1 MQTNIFE
8 SLDWLPDAPE
18 DFRQRCR
25 SLTDDPNASG
35 RDVSALA
42 NAKLDNN
49 KLRVLGG
56 AIGKMMASGRT
67 LHPLAPFRLGI
78 LGTGTTDLLL
88 PPLVASAAR
97 HGIALEAIAGH
108 YESALQ
114 DAFDSGSVINR
125 ARPDAVLVALDHRS
139 LPITTVPGESELAE
153 RVVEDCAQV
162 YAAICGAVRQRGGAF
177 CILQTLASPP
187 EAIFGSLDRS
197 VPGTLEW
204 IIHRVN
210 ARIAALA
217 ERDGNVLFDVARLA
231 AVVGTAN
238 WFSPQEWNV
247 AKLAFSYGYVPL
259 YADRLGGLLG
269 ALRGKSRKCLI
280 LDLDNT
286 MWGGVIGDDGMAGI
300 NMRQGDAT
308 GEAHLTLQQAA
319 LELHKRGIL
328 LAVSSKNTD
337 EVAREPFRTHPEM
350 LVRETHIVA
359 FQANWRDK
367 ASNIAAIAQE
377 LNIGLDSLVFV
388 DDNPVERDQIRKA
401 LPQVLVPELSS
412 DPSDYARRMLATGAF
427 EAVAFLQEDKA
438 RSESYKANAQRLA
451 LKNDAINMED
461 YLASLEMEI
470 HFDPFD
476 EIGRAR
482 IAQLI
487 NKSNQYNLTTR
498 RYTESE
504 VAQMEEDPRAFTLQ
518 VRLKDKFGDNGM
530 ISVVVCRS
538 EGDGPAQGDVWR
550 IDTWLMSCR
559 VLGRQVEH
567 MVLQELLHH
576 ARGAGVRKLVGEWRP
591 SGRNDM
597 VRDHYGKLGFA
608 PDGEG
613 PEGSTLWSLST
624 DHEAPRPRMTVIRS
638 GVPV

>member
-8 SLDWLPDAPE
+8 TLDWLPQAPE

-25 SLTDDPNASG
+25 SLSEDPNTSG
-35 RDVSALA
+35 REVYALS
-42 NAKLDNN
+42 NARLDNN

-56 AIGKMMASGRT
+56 IISGMIAKGRS
-67 LHPLAPFRLGI
+67 LAPLSSFKLGI

-97 HGIALEAIAGH
+97 HGVALAAVAGH

-114 DAFDSGSVINR
+114 DALDSSSVIN
-125 ARPDAVLVALDHRS
+125 AFQPDAVLVALDHRS
-139 LPITTVPGESELAE
+139 LPITTVPGELELAE

-162 YAAICGAVRQRGGAF
+162 YATICTAVRQHSGAF

-187 EAIFGSLDRS
+187 EAVFGSLDRS

-204 IIHRVN
+204 IIRRVN
-210 ARIAALA
+210 DRIGELA
-217 ERDGNVLFDVARLA
+217 QRDGNALFDVARLA
-231 AVVGTAN
+231 GVIGTAQ

-247 AKLAFSYGYVPL
+247 AKLAFAYDCVPF
-259 YADRLGGLLG
+259 YADRLGSLLG
-269 ALRGKSRKCLI
+269 ALRGKARKCLI

-308 GEAHLTLQQAA
+308 GEAHLTLQQFA

-337 EVAREPFRTHPEM
+337 EVAREPFRSHPEM
-350 LVRETHIVA
+350 LVREKHIVA
-359 FQANWRDK
+359 FQANWKDK

-388 DDNPVERDQIRKA
+388 DDNPVERDQIRQA

-412 DPSDYARRMLATGAF
+412 DPSDYARRTLATGAF
-427 EAVAFLQEDKA
+427 EAVAFLQEDKT
-438 RSESYKANAQRLA
+438 RSETYKANAQRLA
-451 LKNDAINMED
+451 LKSDAINMED

-476 EIGRAR
+476 QTGRSR

-498 RYTESE
+498 RYTESD
-504 VAQMEEDPRAFTLQ
+504 VAQVEEDPGAFTLQ

-530 ISVVVCRS
+530 ISVIICRP
-538 EGDGPAQGDVWR
+538 EGPDTWL

-567 MVLQELLHH
+567 MVLQEILHH
-576 ARGAGVRKLVGEWRP
+576 AKAAGVRRLVGEWRP

-608 PDGEG
+608 QAGEG
-613 PEGSTLWSLST
+613 PDGSTLWTLPT
-624 DHEAPRPRMTVIRS
+624 DHEAPKPRMTVIRS
-638 GVPV
+638 GSPV

>member
-8 SLDWLPDAPE
+8 TLDWLPQAPE

-25 SLTDDPNASG
+25 SLSEDPNTSG
-35 RDVSALA
+35 REVYALS
-42 NAKLDNN
+42 NARLDNN

-56 AIGKMMASGRT
+56 VISGMIAKGRS
-67 LHPLAPFRLGI
+67 LAPLSSFKLGI

-97 HGIALEAIAGH
+97 HGVALAAVAGH

-114 DAFDSGSVINR
+114 DALDSSSVIN
-125 ARPDAVLVALDHRS
+125 AFQPDAVLVALDHRS
-139 LPITTVPGESELAE
+139 LPITTVPGELELAE

-162 YAAICGAVRQRGGAF
+162 YATICTAVRQHSGAF

-187 EAIFGSLDRS
+187 EAVFGNLDRS

-204 IIHRVN
+204 IIRRVN
-210 ARIAALA
+210 DRIGELA
-217 ERDGNVLFDVARLA
+217 QRDGNALFDVARLA
-231 AVVGTAN
+231 GVVGTAQ

-247 AKLAFSYGYVPL
+247 AKLAFAYDCVPF
-259 YADRLGGLLG
+259 YADRLGSLLG
-269 ALRGKSRKCLI
+269 ALRGKARKCLI

-308 GEAHLTLQQAA
+308 GEAHLTLQQFA

-337 EVAREPFRTHPEM
+337 EVAREPFRSHPEM
-350 LVRETHIVA
+350 LVREKHIVA
-359 FQANWRDK
+359 FQANWKDK

-388 DDNPVERDQIRKA
+388 DDNPVERDQIRQA

-412 DPSDYARRMLATGAF
+412 DPSDYARRTLATGAF
-427 EAVAFLQEDKA
+427 EAVAFLQEDKT
-438 RSESYKANAQRLA
+438 RSETYKANAQRLA
-451 LKNDAINMED
+451 LKSDAINMED

-476 EIGRAR
+476 QTGRSR

-498 RYTESE
+498 RYTESD
-504 VAQMEEDPRAFTLQ
+504 VAQVEEDPGAFTLQ

-530 ISVVVCRS
+530 ISVIICRP
-538 EGDGPAQGDVWR
+538 EGPDTWL

-567 MVLQELLHH
+567 MVLQEILHH
-576 ARGAGVRKLVGEWRP
+576 ARAAGVRRLVGEWRP

-608 PDGEG
+608 QAGEG
-613 PEGSTLWSLST
+613 PDGSTLWTLST
-624 DHEAPRPRMTVIRS
+624 DHEAPKPRMTVIRS
-638 GVPV
+638 GTPV

>member
-8 SLDWLPDAPE
+8 TLDWLPDAPE

-25 SLTDDPNASG
+25 VLAADADASG
-35 RDVSALA
+35 RDVYALA
-42 NAKLDNN
+42 SARLDNN

-56 AIGKMMASGRT
+56 VITGLIATGVT
-67 LHPLAPFRLGI
+67 LTPLSPFKLGLI
-78 LGTGTTDLLL
+78 GTGTTDLLL
-88 PPLVASAAR
+88 PPMVASAAR
-97 HGIALEAIAGH
+97 HGIALQVVAGH

-114 DAFDSGSVINR
+114 DALDSGSGINVS
-125 ARPDAVLVALDHRS
+125 RPDAVLIALDHRS
-139 LPITTVPGESELAE
+139 LPISTVPGEPERAE
-153 RVVEDCAQV
+153 QIVEDCAQL
-162 YAAICGAVRQRGGAF
+162 YAAICGAVRQHGGAF

-187 EAIFGSLDRS
+187 EAVFGSLDRS
-197 VPGTLEW
+197 VPGTLDW

-210 ARIAALA
+210 ERIVELA
-217 ERDGNVLFDVARLA
+217 QRDGNALFDVARLA
-231 AVVGTAN
+231 AVVGTGN

-247 AKLAFSYGYVPL
+247 AKLAFSYDCVPL
-259 YADRLGGLLG
+259 YADRLGSLLG

-308 GEAHLTLQQAA
+308 GEAHLALQQAA

-337 EVAREPFRTHPEM
+337 DVAREPFRTHPEM
-350 LVRETHIVA
+350 LVREKHIVA

-367 ASNIAAIAQE
+367 ASNIAAIAEE
-377 LNIGLDSLVFV
+377 LNIGLDALVFM
-388 DDNPVERDQIRKA
+388 DDNPVERDQIRQA

-427 EAVAFLQEDKA
+427 EAVAFLQEDKG
-438 RSESYKANAQRLA
+438 RSEAYKANAQRLA
-451 LKNDAINMED
+451 LKSDAINMED

-470 HFDPFD
+470 HFDRFD
-476 EIGRAR
+476 ETGRSR

-504 VAQMEEDPRAFTLQ
+504 VAQLEVDPRAFTLQ

-530 ISVVVCRS
+530 ISVIICRA
-538 EGDGPAQGDVWR
+538 EGDDTWR

-567 MVLQELLHH
+567 MVLQEILHH
-576 ARGAGVRKLVGEWRP
+576 ARAAGVRRLVGEWRP

-608 PDGEG
+608 PDGAG
-613 PEGSTLWSLST
+613 PEGSTLWTLAA
-624 DHEAPRPRMTVIRS
+624 DHEAPRPRMTVIRT

>member
-1 MQTNIFE
+1 MPTNMFE
-8 SLDWLPDAPE
+8 TLEWLPQTPE
-18 DFRQRCR
+18 NFRDRCR
-25 SLTDDPNASG
+25 ALADHEEAPG
-35 RDVSALA
+35 REVYALA

-56 AIGKMMASGRT
+56 AITALIGKGRS
-67 LHPLAPFRLGI
+67 LSPLSPFKLAV

-97 HGIALEAIAGH
+97 HGVALNAMAGH

-114 DAFDSGSVINR
+114 DALDGGSAINTFQ
-125 ARPDAVLVALDHRS
+125 PDAVLVALDHRS
-139 LPITTVPGESELAE
+139 LPITTVPGERELAE
-153 RVVEDCAQV
+153 RVVEDCAQI
-162 YAAICGAVRQRGGAF
+162 YATLCSAVRQHSGAF

-187 EAIFGSLDRS
+187 EAVFGSLDRS

-204 IIHRVN
+204 IIRKVN
-210 ARIAALA
+210 DRIGELA
-217 ERDGNVLFDVARLA
+217 EQNGNALFDVARLA
-231 AVVGTAN
+231 GVVGTAH

-247 AKLAFSYGYVPL
+247 AKLAFAYDCVPF
-259 YADRLGGLLG
+259 YADRLGSLLG
-269 ALRGKSRKCLI
+269 ALRGKARKCLI

-308 GEAHLTLQQAA
+308 GEAHLALQQVA

-337 EVAREPFRTHPEM
+337 EVAREPFRNHPEM
-350 LVRETHIVA
+350 LVREKHIVA
-359 FQANWRDK
+359 FQANWKDK

-388 DDNPVERDQIRKA
+388 DDNPVERDQIRQA

-412 DPSDYARRMLATGAF
+412 DPSDYARRTLATGAF
-427 EAVAFLQEDKA
+427 EAVAFLQEDKT
-438 RSESYKANAQRLA
+438 RSDTYKANAQRLA
-451 LKNDAINMED
+451 LKGDAINMDD

-476 EIGRAR
+476 GTGRSR

-498 RYTESE
+498 RYTESD
-504 VAQMEEDPRAFTLQ
+504 VAQVEEDPGTFTLQ

-530 ISVVVCRS
+530 ISVIICRPGES
-538 EGDGPAQGDVWR
+538 AGEAGKTWR

-567 MVLQELLHH
+567 MVLQEILHH
-576 ARGAGVRKLVGEWRP
+576 ARAAGVRWLVGEWRP

-597 VRDHYGKLGFA
+597 VRDHYAKLGFTEA
-608 PDGEG
+608 GEG
-613 PEGSTLWSLST
+613 PEGSTLWRLPT
-624 DHEAPRPRMTVIRS
+624 DHEFPMPRMTVIRS
-638 GVPV
+638 GVPL

>member
-8 SLDWLPDAPE
+8 TLDWLPQAPE

-25 SLTDDPNASG
+25 SLSEDPNTSG
-35 RDVSALA
+35 REVYALS
-42 NAKLDNN
+42 NARLDNN

-56 AIGKMMASGRT
+56 VISGMIAKGRS
-67 LHPLAPFRLGI
+67 LAPLSSFKLGI

-97 HGIALEAIAGH
+97 HGVALAAVAGH

-114 DAFDSGSVINR
+114 DALDSSSVIN
-125 ARPDAVLVALDHRS
+125 AFQPDAVLVALDHRS
-139 LPITTVPGESELAE
+139 LPITTVPGELELAE

-162 YAAICGAVRQRGGAF
+162 YATICTAVRQHSGAF

-187 EAIFGSLDRS
+187 EAVFGSLDRS

-204 IIHRVN
+204 IIRRVN
-210 ARIAALA
+210 DRIGELA
-217 ERDGNVLFDVARLA
+217 QRDGNALFDVARLA
-231 AVVGTAN
+231 GVVGTAQ

-247 AKLAFSYGYVPL
+247 AKLAFAYDCVPF
-259 YADRLGGLLG
+259 YADRLGSLLG
-269 ALRGKSRKCLI
+269 ALRGKARKCLI

-308 GEAHLTLQQAA
+308 GEAHLTLQQFA

-337 EVAREPFRTHPEM
+337 EVAREPFRSHPEM
-350 LVRETHIVA
+350 LVREKHIVA
-359 FQANWRDK
+359 FQANWKDK

-388 DDNPVERDQIRKA
+388 DDNPVERDQIRQA

-412 DPSDYARRMLATGAF
+412 DPSDYARRTLATGAF
-427 EAVAFLQEDKA
+427 EAVAFLQEDKT
-438 RSESYKANAQRLA
+438 RSETYKANAQRLA
-451 LKNDAINMED
+451 LKSDAINMED
-461 YLASLEMEI
+461 YLVSLEMEI

-476 EIGRAR
+476 QTGRSR

-498 RYTESE
+498 RYTESD
-504 VAQMEEDPRAFTLQ
+504 VAQVEEDPGAFTLQ

-530 ISVVVCRS
+530 ISVIICRP
-538 EGDGPAQGDVWR
+538 EGPDTWL

-559 VLGRQVEH
+559 VLGRRVEH
-567 MVLQELLHH
+567 MVLQEILHH
-576 ARGAGVRKLVGEWRP
+576 AKAAGVRRLVGEWRP

-608 PDGEG
+608 QAGEG
-613 PEGSTLWSLST
+613 PDGSTLWTLPT
-624 DHEAPRPRMTVIRS
+624 DHEAPKPRMTVIRS
-638 GVPV
+638 GSPV

>member
-1 MQTNIFE
+1 MERRQAG
-8 SLDWLPDAPE
+8 LLVRLRAPL
-18 DFRQRCR
+18 CG
-25 SLTDDPNASG
+25 P
-35 RDVSALA
+35 
-42 NAKLDNN
+42 
-49 KLRVLGG
+49 
-56 AIGKMMASGRT
+56 
-67 LHPLAPFRLGI
+67 
-78 LGTGTTDLLL
+78 
-88 PPLVASAAR
+88 AR
-97 HGIALEAIAGH
+97 
-108 YESALQ
+108 
-114 DAFDSGSVINR
+114 
-125 ARPDAVLVALDHRS
+125 
-139 LPITTVPGESELAE
+139 
-153 RVVEDCAQV
+153 
-162 YAAICGAVRQRGGAF
+162 
-177 CILQTLASPP
+177 
-187 EAIFGSLDRS
+187 
-197 VPGTLEW
+197 
-204 IIHRVN
+204 
-210 ARIAALA
+210 
-217 ERDGNVLFDVARLA
+217 
-231 AVVGTAN
+231 
-238 WFSPQEWNV
+238 
-247 AKLAFSYGYVPL
+247 
-259 YADRLGGLLG
+259 GLLG

-337 EVAREPFRTHPEM
+337 EVAREPFRSHPEM
-350 LVRETHIVA
+350 LVREKHIVA

-377 LNIGLDSLVFV
+377 LNIGLDSLVFM
-388 DDNPVERDQIRKA
+388 DDNPVERDQIRQA

-412 DPSDYARRMLATGAF
+412 DPSDYARRMLATNAF

-451 LKNDAINMED
+451 LKSDAINMED

-476 EIGRAR
+476 ETGRSR

-504 VAQMEEDPRAFTLQ
+504 VAQLEEDSRAFTLQ

-530 ISVVVCRS
+530 ISVVICRA
-538 EGDGPAQGDVWR
+538 EGDDVWQ

-576 ARGAGVRKLVGEWRP
+576 ARAAGVRRLVGEWRP

-597 VRDHYGKLGFA
+597 VRDHYAKLGFTA
-608 PDGEG
+608 DGEG
-613 PEGSTLWSLST
+613 SEGSTRWTLST
-624 DHEAPRPRMTVIRS
+624 DHEAP
-638 GVPV
+638 GHG